1 MVSGQQPPS
10 EAPVATTT
18 KQLEDTVIEESYVE
32 TKEDIM
38 EQVKASGQDK
48 DQNAE
53 GKPEE
58 GEDDEEFDFEEYFDD
73 DDDYY
78 DEEDYYDEDA
88 QEDQMEE
95 REEYAKHLRTF
106 MDDFEPSDQ
115 LTTEI
120 EPHATQA
127 YQIRVSCQPTL
138 LKTAMALTND
148 YPEPVIVK
156 MFKKGIELPIKDLR
170 GKTEVLD
177 VIEIIEDDDIGTYI
191 LEFTNTSSQKQ
202 DLTFILKQIE
212 VQTEAEKNAET
223 EEAIKQNKLS

>member
-212 VQTEAEKNAET
+212 IQTEAEKNAET

>member
-1 MVSGQQPPS
+1 
-10 EAPVATTT
+10 
-18 KQLEDTVIEESYVE
+18 
-32 TKEDIM
+32 
-38 EQVKASGQDK
+38 
-48 DQNAE
+48 
-53 GKPEE
+53 
-58 GEDDEEFDFEEYFDD
+58 
-73 DDDYY
+73 
-78 DEEDYYDEDA
+78 
-88 QEDQMEE
+88 MEE

-127 YQIRVSCQPTL
+127 YQIRINCQPTL

-191 LEFTNTSSQKQ
+191 LEFTNTSSQRQ

-223 EEAIKQNKLS
+223 EEAIKQNKLSQEERRLYKILDNAVQEIGHFEVEQGMQQNRI